1 MWEIL
6 LLILIFPFLVIFYKP
21 KNVQVSYPA
30 ILLRTKWG
38 LKLINSLYKNHT
50 KFWKSFADMG
60 YVASYGLIGVY
71 LMNKKLTM
79 KKELLTILLF
89 SLIFFGP
96 VGGVLSFIGGLA
108 LYGVAT
114 LSNNAFDILAGTST
128 QAGVTLAIPGVTLPL
143 STILA
148 FVVVLVVH
156 EFSHGVVSKT
166 ERIPVTNTGLLFL
179 GPFPVGAFVE
189 PDDKKLNSAS
199 TKSKIRVISA
209 GSAANYLVA
218 LLFFFP
224 YFFMSHT
231 VYPGIVEGV
240 QIVDVNSSYPS
251 ANILQKGDIIYE
263 INGFKVS
270 SLSDLSK
277 INKDLNYLHLQTQR
291 GAFDVPLIEGKMG
304 VMLTEKTK
312 SDPWSTLIKILVEQF
327 YWIFV
332 LNMAVGITNMF
343 PMLPFDGGQVVKTLA
358 LKSRPKQANKIAIAS
373 SLLVL
378 IILLINLIPSI

>member
-1 MWEIL
+1 MWEL
-6 LLILIFPFLVIFYKP
+6 LFLILVFPFFVIFRKP

-38 LKLINSLYKNHT
+38 IKLINALYKNHT
-50 KFWKSFADMG
+50 KFWRSFADMG
-60 YVASYGLIGVY
+60 YVVSYGLIGVY
-71 LMNKKLTM
+71 LLNRKISM
-79 KKELLTILLF
+79 KKELLTMFVF

-96 VGGVLSFIGGLA
+96 LGGVLSFIGGLA
-108 LYGVAT
+108 LYGIFT
-114 LSNNAFDILAGTST
+114 LSSNAFGIVLGTST
-128 QAGVTLAIPGVTLPL
+128 QAGVTLAIPGITLPI

-148 FVVVLVVH
+148 FAIVLIVH

-199 TKSKIRVISA
+199 TRSKIRVISA

-224 YFFMSHT
+224 YFFMSQT

-240 QIVDVNSSYPS
+240 QIIDVNSAYPS
-251 ANILQKGDIIYE
+251 YSILKKGDIIYE
-263 INGFKVS
+263 VNGFKVS
-270 SLSDLSK
+270 GLSDLSK
-277 INKDLNYLHLQTQR
+277 ISKNLDHLMLKTQR
-291 GAFDVPLIEGKMG
+291 GEFKIPLINGKMG
-304 VMLTEKTK
+304 VILTEKTK
-312 SDPWSTLIKILVEQF
+312 SDFWSTILKLLIEQF

-332 LNMAVGITNMF
+332 LNTAVGITNMF
-343 PMLPFDGGQVVKTLA
+343 PMLPFDGGQVIKTLA
-358 LKSRPKQANKIAIAS
+358 LKSKPNQATKIAITS

-378 IILLINLIPSI
+378 VVLLINLIPSL